1 MFCSRFSFC
10 FIEVWTR
17 LWGKRDLCA
26 WLDLKKALRKF
37 ATLLFCLRRNYWNLI
52 WNEMKLEQYLDI
64 IDDVTKKNYI
74 STLNILNQKLV
85 KMGILRL
92 FSNKLMAM
100 LKLNFK
106 SRSFHHICLT
116 LGSTGFHIVPTYKKL
131 PQNLCHTPHYQLLE
145 ELITVTVI
153 LQG

>member
-1 MFCSRFSFC
+1 
-10 FIEVWTR
+10 
-17 LWGKRDLCA
+17 
-26 WLDLKKALRKF
+26 
-37 ATLLFCLRRNYWNLI
+37 
-52 WNEMKLEQYLDI
+52 MKLEQYLDI

-153 LQG
+153 LQGSICSNFFVQIIISTSIIFYEFFSTKNFPSTK